1 VLPGYQLIDFGNG
14 RKLESLSGYLIDRP
28 SPAAANAQPVLPPGR
43 WREADATFLS
53 PVRSGRG
60 TPKGEAGW
68 SFRTAWPEGLAFDAG
83 AFRMPLR
90 PTPFGHIGCFP
101 EQAAHW
107 AWLGAW
113 LAARISAPPR
123 AGDHPGDEA
132 GIDSAGEP
140 VDRSIRGL
148 NLFAHTGGSTLA
160 MATAGATVTHVDA
173 AKPSVLAARAVAA
186 ENGLGEAQAR
196 FLVDD
201 AARFVARE
209 VRRGNGYQVIVLD
222 PPTYGHAPDGKAWRI
237 GRDLWPL
244 LDDCFKLFSGEKR
257 ALLVTGHG
265 EQPDQRQIRDYLR
278 GKIGDWGRPR
288 DLHWE
293 VGRSTLRDAHG
304 RSLDAGY
311 FVRVA
316 TG

>member
-1 VLPGYQLIDFGNG
+1 M
-14 RKLESLSGYLIDRP
+14 
-28 SPAAANAQPVLPPGR
+28 
-43 WREADATFLS
+43 
-53 PVRSGRG
+53 RS
-60 TPKGEAGW
+60 
-68 SFRTAWPEGLAFDAG
+68 S
-83 AFRMPLR
+83 
-90 PTPFGHIGCFP
+90 C
-101 EQAAHW
+101 
-107 AWLGAW
+107 
-113 LAARISAPPR
+113 PR
-123 AGDHPGDEA
+123 A
-132 GIDSAGEP
+132 S
-140 VDRSIRGL
+140 GL
-148 NLFAHTGGSTLA
+148 
-160 MATAGATVTHVDA
+160 ATAGATVTHVDA

-186 ENGLGEAQAR
+186 ENGLGESQVR

-209 VRRGNGYQVIVLD
+209 VRRGNSYQVIVLD

-244 LDDCFKLFSGEKR
+244 LDDCLELFSGEKR

-278 GKIGDWGRPR
+278 GKIGGWGRPR

-293 VGRSTLRDAHG
+293 VGRSTLKDVHG